1 MAESTDAPWEKLGRD
16 LSARVAAFAPDWTE
30 ASDSDPGLALIELFG
45 FLAESLLSRSDLS
58 PQART
63 RLREVIQRLERAD
76 DSSCQDGTLT
86 RNHFYTGKLL
96 TADDLGQEQAYHRT
110 RYRRHNRLLHGVGI
124 VRGLGVGLEPRPGG
138 GDPTIVVSVGLAIS
152 PDGEELVVC
161 EPVSREVCQG
171 ASACYVTLG
180 LDERPA
186 APTPEGEH
194 SSIEESAEVAV
205 SDDVPAGHLAIARL
219 VHDGGLWRPDPSF
232 KAPRA
237 R

>member
-1 MAESTDAPWEKLGRD
+1 VAESTDASWEKLGRE
-16 LSARVAAFAPDWTE
+16 LSARVAAFAPDWTD
-30 ASDSDPGLALIELFG
+30 ASDSDPGITLIELFG
-45 FLAESLLSRSDLS
+45 FLVESLLSRADLS

-63 RLREVIQRLERAD
+63 RLREVIERLERAD
-76 DSSCQDGTLT
+76 DYSCQDRTLT
-86 RNHFYTGKLL
+86 RNHFFTGKLL

-124 VRGLGVGLEPRPGG
+124 VRGLSVDLEPRPDG
-138 GDPTIVVSVGLAIS
+138 GDPTIVVSVGLAIA

-161 EPVSREVCQG
+161 EPVSRELCQG

-186 APTPEGEH
+186 AATPNGEH
-194 SSIEESAEVAV
+194 SRIEESAEVAV
-205 SDDVPAGHLAIARL
+205 SDDVPAGYLPIARL
-219 VHDGGLWRPDPSF
+219 VHDGGLWRLDPSF